1 MEQLPKDPIM
11 LLSFINTKLRNH
23 YRDLDELCQDM
34 EADRENLTERLAAVD
49 YHYDEGRNQ
58 FI

>member
-1 MEQLPKDPIM
+1 M
-11 LLSFINTKLRNH
+11 N
-23 YRDLDELCQDM
+23 CQDM
-34 EADRENLTERLAAVD
+34 DADRENLKERLAAVD

>member
-34 EADRENLTERLAAVD
+34 DADRENLKERLAAVD
-49 YHYDEGRNQ
+49 YHYHEGRNQ

>member
-23 YRDLDELCQDM
+23 YRNLDELCQDM
-34 EADRENLTERLAAVD
+34 DADKENLKERLAAVD

>member
-34 EADRENLTERLAAVD
+34 DADRENLKERLAAGD

>member
-23 YRDLDELCQDM
+23 YRDLDELPG
-34 EADRENLTERLAAVD
+34 
-49 YHYDEGRNQ
+49 YGR
-58 FI
+58 

>member
-34 EADRENLTERLAAVD
+34 DADRENLTERLAAVD